1 MSFAA
6 RQGIF
11 KIRFDYT
18 QTPKP
23 EYSEP
28 KVDLSI
34 TVSAVTKETLGND
47 QTFAEVAIYDNND
60 NWYTFDHHAENYED
74 IIPHGPNFDEITYSD
89 VMTNVSA
96 RQYAAILDSIDNIAN
111 LVSIVPLQKI

>member
-6 RQGIF
+6 RENIF
-11 KIRFDYT
+11 MIRFDYT
-18 QTPKP
+18 QAPKP

-34 TVSAVTKETLGND
+34 TVSAIHDDGYE

-60 NWYTFDHHAENYED
+60 NWYTFDHHGENYED
-74 IIPHGPNFDEITYSD
+74 IIPHGQDSD

-111 LVSIVPLQKI
+111 LLCIVPLQKI

>member
-6 RQGIF
+6 RQNIF

-18 QTPKP
+18 RVPKP

-28 KVDLSI
+28 KVDLNI
-34 TVSAVTKETLGND
+34 TVSAIHDDGYE
-47 QTFAEVAIYDNND
+47 QTVAEVAIYDNND
-60 NWYTFDHHAENYED
+60 NWYTFDHHGENYED
-74 IIPHGPNFDEITYSD
+74 IVPHGHYSD
-89 VMTNVSA
+89 VMTGVSA

-111 LVSIVPLQKI
+111 FVSIVPLQKI

>member
-6 RQGIF
+6 RQNIF

-28 KVDLSI
+28 TVYYSL
-34 TVSAVTKETLGND
+34 TVSAIHDDGYEQDTV
-47 QTFAEVAIYDNND
+47 EVAIYDNHN
-60 NWYTFDHHAENYED
+60 NWYTFDVHSENYD
-74 IIPHGPNFDEITYSD
+74 DVISHGPDSD
-89 VMTNVSA
+89 VMRDVNA
-96 RQYAAILDSIDNIAN
+96 RQYAAILDSIDYIAN
-111 LVSIVPLQKI
+111 LVNIVPLQKI

>member
-18 QTPKP
+18 RFPKP

-34 TVSAVTKETLGND
+34 TVSAIHDDGYE

-60 NWYTFDHHAENYED
+60 NWYTFDHHGENYED
-74 IIPHGPNFDEITYSD
+74 IIPHGQDSD

-111 LVSIVPLQKI
+111 FVSIVPLQKV

>member
-34 TVSAVTKETLGND
+34 TVSAIHDDGYE

-60 NWYTFDHHAENYED
+60 NWYTFDHHGENYED
-74 IIPHGPNFDEITYSD
+74 IVTHGHYSD
-89 VMTNVSA
+89 VMTGVSA